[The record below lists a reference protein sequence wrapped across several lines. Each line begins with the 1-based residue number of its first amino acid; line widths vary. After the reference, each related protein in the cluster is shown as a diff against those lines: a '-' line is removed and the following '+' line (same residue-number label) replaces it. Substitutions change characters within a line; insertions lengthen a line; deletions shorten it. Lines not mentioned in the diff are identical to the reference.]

1 LDKNAVT
8 TPATVHER
16 VARSLARQGMMQHL
30 GVRLLSVS
38 EGQVQVAMSYSDKTT
53 QQQGGFHGGA
63 IGALAD
69 IAGGYAALTVV
80 PEGMEVVTVEYKINF
95 LSSHQGGEIRAT
107 GKVLK
112 AGRRVV
118 VTTAEVVHIDA
129 DGKSSPCAVMQQTL
143 APVPQTY

>member
-1 LDKNAVT
+1 VT
-8 TPATVHER
+8 TPTPAHER
-16 VARSLARQGMMQHL
+16 VASSLARQGLMQHL

-38 EGQVQVAMSYSDKTT
+38 DGQVELAIPYGDKIT

-69 IAGGYAALTVV
+69 IAGGYAALTVM

-95 LSSHQGGEIRAT
+95 LASHQGGEIRAT
-107 GKVLK
+107 GKVIK

-118 VTTAEVVHIDA
+118 VTSAEVVHIDA
-129 DGKSSPCAVMQQTL
+129 NGKSSPCAVMQQTL

>member
-1 LDKNAVT
+1 
-8 TPATVHER
+8 
-16 VARSLARQGMMQHL
+16 
-30 GVRLLSVS
+30 
-38 EGQVQVAMSYSDKTT
+38 
-53 QQQGGFHGGA
+53 
-63 IGALAD
+63 
-69 IAGGYAALTVV
+69 
-80 PEGMEVVTVEYKINF
+80 MEVVTVEYKINF
-95 LSSHQGGEIRAT
+95 LSSYQGGEIRAT

>member
-1 LDKNAVT
+1 MAQ
-8 TPATVHER
+8 R
-16 VARSLARQGMMQHL
+16 VAASMARQGMMVHL
-30 GVRLLSVS
+30 DAKLLRVESGEV
-38 EGQVQVAMSYSDKTT
+38 EIALPYAPKVT

-107 GKVLK
+107 GKVVK

>member
-1 LDKNAVT
+1 MT
-8 TPATVHER
+8 TPSSAHDR
-16 VARSLARQGMMQHL
+16 VALSLARQGMMQHL

-38 EGQVQVAMSYSDKTT
+38 QGQVELALPYGDKTT

-95 LSSHQGGEIRAT
+95 LSSYQGGEIRAT
-107 GKVLK
+107 GKVVK

-129 DGKSSPCAVMQQTL
+129 NGKSSPCAVMQQTL
-143 APVPQTY
+143 APVPRTY